1 MLRITY
7 LACDFSEHDKNEHF
21 VFDEDTFQ
29 KYIQNP
35 DTQEKIKGK
44 TMLGALSH
52 KIRADFEEYINTH
65 PNASLGSQ
73 ADFLLDE
80 DRAANAIV
88 GMEIKDHKLYITVET
103 VPYGKGKAV
112 EELMLWGMDL
122 KVSMSTEVEINN
134 GKYYIVNL
142 LGLDHTTAPAFNTR
156 TEAIEKVAPR
166 TEATPAKQFSLNS
179 SLSDLQKSNKKRY
192 YLHYAIKNNSPVEVA
207 TPGTGVKQFSL
218 KESVKANSLP
228 PRIFFKKKLDEL
240 KSLISSTKR
249 TKLED
254 DAPVIVATFSEYVYS
269 LVTKL
274 IKDAAVSRINLRI
287 LLGHLDILEH
297 VMSLKAFEKVLNVAH
312 NEYVQLGEM
321 SSRTKVELH
330 DAYET
335 FFDELICVIDDKI
348 IPSSK
353 QGVISKIR
361 Q

>member
-7 LACDFSEHDKNEHF
+7 LACDFSEQDKNEHF

-29 KYIQNP
+29 KYIDDP
-35 DTQEKIKGK
+35 ETQEKIKGK

-52 KIRADFEEYINTH
+52 KIRADFEEYMNTH

-73 ADFLLDE
+73 SDFLLDE

-122 KVSMSTEVEINN
+122 KVSMSTEVEINS

-156 TEAIEKVAPR
+156 TEAIEKVVPNNAKMPN
-166 TEATPAKQFSLNS
+166 KQFSLNS
-179 SLSDLQKSNKKRY
+179 SLSDLCGEKKKRY
-192 YLHYAIKNNSPVEVA
+192 YLHYSLKNNTPVEVA
-207 TPGTGVKQFSL
+207 ERGAGVKQFSL
-218 KESVKANSLP
+218 RESVKANSLP
-228 PRIFFKKKLDEL
+228 PRLFFRKKLDEL
-240 KSLISSTKR
+240 KSLVSTTKR
-249 TKLED
+249 SKLEE
-254 DAPVIVATFSEYVYS
+254 DAKTIVSTFSEYVYS

-274 IKDAAVSRINLRI
+274 IKDKEVSRINLRI
-287 LLGHLDILEH
+287 LLGHLDILEAIP
-297 VMSLKAFEKVLNVAH
+297 SLREFEKNLNIAH
-312 NEYVQLGEM
+312 NEHVKFDEITTQ
-321 SSRTKVELH
+321 TKVELQ
-330 DAYET
+330 DSYER
-335 FFDELICVIDDKI
+335 FFQDLMVSIDGNERI

-353 QGVISKIR
+353 QGILSCV
-361 Q
+361 